1 MAVQASA
8 EQLLS
13 GLKVVECGNLVSA
26 AYVGKLLADLGAE
39 VIKVEEPGGDLA
51 RTRGPFPGDTPHPE
65 KSGLFLY
72 LNTNKLGVTLNLREP
87 KGHALLQSLCAQADI
102 LVHNYRPAEM
112 ASLGLAFER
121 LQQANRGLIMTTISY
136 FGLTGPYRDY
146 NAYELTG
153 SNAGGW
159 AFISPGASDYPELP
173 PLKAFGHQ
181 ADFQG
186 GVHAAV
192 ATLGAYYHKGLS
204 GEGQHVDVSSQECI
218 AAILEMNFMHYTY
231 GKKETSRL
239 GRRSIFPWCMLD
251 CQDGKIFVINV
262 EEDQW
267 QRLVELMGNP
277 EWALLDI
284 FKDRVTRGQN
294 YDALFPFLQ
303 EWAAHWKVADLYKA
317 AQERRICFAPVN
329 AMADLFA
336 STHLRAREFF
346 TQVSHQVAGTLTYP
360 GAPFKVSEAGWAI
373 HRPAPLL
380 GQHNAEV
387 YGKLGLSPAERESLQ
402 QQGVI

>member
-1 MAVQASA
+1 MA

-26 AYVGKLLADLGAE
+26 PYLGKLLADLGAE
-39 VIKVEEPGGDLA
+39 VIKVEEPGGDIS
-51 RTRGPFPGDTPHPE
+51 RQRGPFPGDTPHPE

-72 LNTNKLGVTLNLREP
+72 LNTNKLGVTLNLRES
-87 KGHALLQSLCAQADI
+87 KGQALLHGLCAQADMVI
-102 LVHNYRPAEM
+102 HNYHPRDM
-112 ASLGLAFER
+112 ASFGLDFAR
-121 LQQANRGLIMTTISY
+121 LRRANPGLIMTTISY
-136 FGLTGPYRDY
+136 FGCAGPYCDY

-153 SNAGGW
+153 TNAGGW

-186 GVHAAV
+186 GVHGAV
-192 ATLGAYYHKGLS
+192 ATLGAYYHKCLT
-204 GEGQHVDVSSQECI
+204 GEGQHVDVAIQECL
-218 AAILEMNFMHYTY
+218 AAILEMNFMHYSY
-231 GKKETSRL
+231 GGRETSRL

-277 EWALLDI
+277 EWASLDI
-284 FKDRVTRGQN
+284 FKDRVARGQN
-294 YDALFPFLQ
+294 YDALFPFMQ
-303 EWAAHWKVADLYKA
+303 EWAANWKVADLYKA

-329 AMADLFA
+329 TMADLLA
-336 STHLRAREFF
+336 SAHLKAREFF

-373 HRPAPLL
+373 HRPAPTL
-380 GQHNAEV
+380 GQHNTEV
-387 YGKLGLSPAERESLQ
+387 YGRLGLSAVEQESLRQ
-402 QQGVI
+402 QRVI

>member
-1 MAVQASA
+1 MAAQTSA

-146 NAYELTG
+146 HAYELTG

-387 YGKLGLSPAERESLQ
+387 YGKLGLSQTERESLQ

>member
-1 MAVQASA
+1 MA

-51 RTRGPFPGDTPHPE
+51 RKRGPFPGDTPHPE

-87 KGHALLQSLCAQADI
+87 KGHGLLQSLCAQADI
-102 LVHNYRPAEM
+102 LVHNYRPTEM
-112 ASLGLAFER
+112 ASLGLVFER

-146 NAYELTG
+146 TAYELTG

-192 ATLGAYYHKGLS
+192 ATLGAYYHKCLS
-204 GEGQHVDVSSQECI
+204 GEGQHVDVSIQECI

-277 EWALLDI
+277 EWASLDI

-303 EWAAHWKVADLYKA
+303 EWAANWKVADLYKA

-336 STHLRAREFF
+336 STHLGAREFF

-380 GQHNAEV
+380 GQHNADV
-387 YGKLGLSPAERESLQ
+387 YGKLGLSQTERESLQ

>member
-1 MAVQASA
+1 MA

-13 GLKVVECGNLVSA
+13 GVKVVECGNLVSA
-26 AYVGKLLADLGAE
+26 AFMAKLFADFGAE

-51 RTRGPFPGDTPHPE
+51 RKHGPFPGDTPHPD

-87 KGHALLQSLCAQADI
+87 RGHALLQSLCAQADI
-102 LVHNYRPAEM
+102 LVHNYRPPDM
-112 ASLGLAFER
+112 AGLGLDFER
-121 LQQANRGLIMTTISY
+121 LHRANPSLIMTTISY
-136 FGLTGPYRDY
+136 FGLTGLYGDY

-153 SNAGGW
+153 TNAGGW
-159 AFISPGASDYPELP
+159 AFLSPGASDHPELP

-186 GVHAAV
+186 GVHGAV
-192 ATLGAYYHKGLS
+192 ATLGAYYHKCLT
-204 GEGQHVDVSSQECI
+204 GEGQHVDVSIQECI
-218 AAILEMNFMHYTY
+218 AAISEMNFTHYTY
-231 GKKETSRL
+231 GKRETSRL
-239 GRRSIFPWCMLD
+239 GRRTIFPWCMLD
-251 CQDGKIFVINV
+251 CQDGKVFVINV

-277 EWALLDI
+277 EWASLEI
-284 FKDRVTRGQN
+284 FKDRVARGQN

-303 EWAAHWKVADLYKA
+303 EWAANWKVADLYRA

-329 AMADLFA
+329 DMADLFA
-336 STHLRAREFF
+336 SAHLKAREFF
-346 TQVSHQVAGTLTYP
+346 TQISHQVAGNLTYP
-360 GAPFKVSEAGWAI
+360 GAPFKASEAGWAM

-387 YGKLGLSPAERESLQ
+387 YGKLGLSQAELGKLR

>member
-1 MAVQASA
+1 MA
-8 EQLLS
+8 EQLLT

-26 AYVGKLLADLGAE
+26 PYLGKLLADLGAE

-51 RTRGPFPGDTPHPE
+51 RKRGPFPGDTPHPE

-72 LNTNKLGVTLNLREP
+72 LNTNKLDVTLNLREP

-102 LVHNYRPAEM
+102 LIHNYRPSEM
-112 ASLGLAFER
+112 TNLGLDFER
-121 LQQANRGLIMTTISY
+121 LQRANPGLIMTTISY
-136 FGLTGPYRDY
+136 FGCTGPYRDY
-146 NAYELTG
+146 HASELTG
-153 SNAGGW
+153 TNAGGW
-159 AFISPGASDYPELP
+159 AFLSPGASDYPELP

-186 GVHAAV
+186 GVHGAV
-192 ATLGAYYHKGLS
+192 ATLGAYYHKCLT
-204 GEGQHVDVSSQECI
+204 GEGQHVDVSIQECI
-218 AAILEMNFMHYTY
+218 AAILEMNFVHYTY
-231 GKKETSRL
+231 GNKETSRL

-277 EWALLDI
+277 EWASLDI

-294 YDALFPFLQ
+294 YDALLPFLQ
-303 EWAAHWKVADLYKA
+303 EWAANWKVMDLYRA
-317 AQERRICFAPVN
+317 GQERRICFAPVN
-329 AMADLFA
+329 TMADLFA
-336 STHLRAREFF
+336 SAHLKAREFF
-346 TQVSHQVAGTLTYP
+346 VQISHQVAGTFTYP
-360 GAPFKVSEAGWAI
+360 GAPFKVSEGGWAI
-373 HRPAPLL
+373 RRPAPTL

-387 YGKLGLSPAERESLQ
+387 YGKLGMSQTEIENLKR
-402 QQGVI
+402 QGVI

>member
-1 MAVQASA
+1 MA

-26 AYVGKLLADLGAE
+26 PYLGKLLADLGAE
-39 VIKVEEPGGDLA
+39 VIKVEEPGGDIS
-51 RTRGPFPGDTPHPE
+51 RQRGPFPGDTPHPE

-72 LNTNKLGVTLNLREP
+72 LNTNKLGVTLNLRDA
-87 KGHALLQSLCAQADI
+87 KGQALLHSLCAQADMVI
-102 LVHNYRPAEM
+102 HNYHPRDM
-112 ASLGLAFER
+112 ASFGLDFAR
-121 LQQANRGLIMTTISY
+121 LRRANPGLIMTTISY
-136 FGLTGPYRDY
+136 FGCAGPYRDY

-153 SNAGGW
+153 TNAGGW

-186 GVHAAV
+186 GVHGAV
-192 ATLGAYYHKGLS
+192 ATLGAYYHKCVT
-204 GEGQHVDVSSQECI
+204 GEGQHVDVAIQECL
-218 AAILEMNFMHYTY
+218 AAILEMNFMHYSY
-231 GKKETSRL
+231 GGRETSRL

-277 EWALLDI
+277 EWASLDI
-284 FKDRVTRGQN
+284 FKDRVARGQN
-294 YDALFPFLQ
+294 YDALFPFMQ
-303 EWAAHWKVADLYKA
+303 EWAANWKVADLYKA

-329 AMADLFA
+329 TMADLFA
-336 STHLRAREFF
+336 SAHLKAREFF

-373 HRPAPLL
+373 HRPAPTL
-380 GQHNAEV
+380 GQHNTEV
-387 YGKLGLSPAERESLQ
+387 YGRLGLSAVEQESLRQ
-402 QQGVI
+402 QRVI